1 MCKAMTQTCLTS
13 RKAWA
18 VLMLLSA
25 WLTSAMA
32 QALPPDESR
41 TQAESESESE
51 SEAEAKAEAEAEPA
65 TVLHYTLGLRLRADD
80 INQDTHSA
88 KLRPVLGL
96 RYGRWRAGIGD
107 GQEWL
112 RFNSFRKEPS
122 LSYQW
127 IEKSNVELGLS
138 LRIHNLS
145 TGEAFDVFEPG
156 RKTLRSRVLTNFRIT
171 QRWSAGVE
179 WTQDL
184 LNRGDSST
192 LGVGLAYAWPLS
204 AHSELSLNSGLTWA
218 PAEHWRTAAGPSRQG
233 ASALSTGIGSVG
245 SGLSYKHSLS
255 RQWAW
260 YSTLGLNKEVGDV
273 AKLSGPHSLVNGQ
286 IGILYFDR

>member
-1 MCKAMTQTCLTS
+1 MPRLRTLRLSLTG
-13 RKAWA
+13 
-18 VLMLLSA
+18 LLSLFCVSLLCGICQA
-25 WLTSAMA
+25 QPISMA
-32 QALPPDESR
+32 DATDAPTAKPD
-41 TQAESESESE
+41 T
-51 SEAEAKAEAEAEPA
+51 PWN
-65 TVLHYTLGLRLRADD
+65 YTLGMRVRADD
-80 INQDTHSA
+80 INQASRSA

-96 RYGRWRAGIGD
+96 RYGRWRVGIGD

-127 IEKSNVELGLS
+127 IEKNDISLGLS
-138 LRIHNLS
+138 MRIHNLN
-145 TGEAFDVFEPG
+145 TNEGLDVFEPG
-156 RKTLRSRVLTNFRIT
+156 RKTLRSRVLANVRIT
-171 QRWSAGVE
+171 DRWSAGVE

-192 LGVGLAYAWPLS
+192 LGLGVSYAWPLS
-204 AHSELSLNSGLTWA
+204 NHSELSLSSGLTWA
-218 PAEHWRTAAGPSRQG
+218 PAEHWRTAAGIHRIG
-233 ASALSTGIGSVG
+233 AGGLTTGTGSVG

-260 YSTLGLNKEVGDV
+260 YSTLGINKEVGNV

-286 IGILYFDR
+286 IGLLYFDR

>member
-1 MCKAMTQTCLTS
+1 MPSLRTLRLSLTGS
-13 RKAWA
+13 
-18 VLMLLSA
+18 LS
-25 WLTSAMA
+25 LFCGSLICGICQA
-32 QALPPDESR
+32 QPNSM
-41 TQAESESESE
+41 
-51 SEAEAKAEAEAEPA
+51 AEATDAPTAKPDTPEAA
-65 TVLHYTLGLRLRADD
+65 TPWNYTLGMRVRADD
-80 INQDTHSA
+80 INQASRSA

-96 RYGRWRAGIGD
+96 RYGRWRVGIGD

-127 IEKSNVELGLS
+127 IEKNDISLGLS
-138 LRIHNLS
+138 MRIHNLN
-145 TGEAFDVFEPG
+145 TNEGFDVFEPG
-156 RKTLRSRVLTNFRIT
+156 RKTLRSRVLANVRIT
-171 QRWSAGVE
+171 DRWSAGVE

-192 LGVGLAYAWPLS
+192 LGLGVSYAWPLS
-204 AHSELSLNSGLTWA
+204 NHSELSLSSGLTWA
-218 PAEHWRTAAGPSRQG
+218 PAEHWRTAAGIHRIG
-233 ASALSTGIGSVG
+233 AGGLTTGTGSVG

-260 YSTLGLNKEVGDV
+260 YSTLGINKEVGNV

-286 IGILYFDR
+286 IGLLYFDR

>member
-1 MCKAMTQTCLTS
+1 
-13 RKAWA
+13 
-18 VLMLLSA
+18 
-25 WLTSAMA
+25 MA
-32 QALPPDESR
+32 DATDAPTAKPD
-41 TQAESESESE
+41 TP
-51 SEAEAKAEAEAEPA
+51 EAA
-65 TVLHYTLGLRLRADD
+65 TTWNYTLGMRIRADD
-80 INQDTHSA
+80 INQASRSA

-96 RYGRWRAGIGD
+96 RYGRWRVGIGD

-127 IEKSNVELGLS
+127 IEKNDISLGLS
-138 LRIHNLS
+138 MRIHNLN
-145 TGEAFDVFEPG
+145 TNEGFDVFEPG
-156 RKTLRSRVLTNFRIT
+156 RKTLRSRVLANVRIT
-171 QRWSAGVE
+171 DRWSAGVE

-192 LGVGLAYAWPLS
+192 LGLGVSYAWPLS
-204 AHSELSLNSGLTWA
+204 NHSELSLSSGLTWA
-218 PAEHWRTAAGPSRQG
+218 PAEHWRTAAGIHRIG
-233 ASALSTGIGSVG
+233 AGGLTTGTGSVG

-260 YSTLGLNKEVGDV
+260 YSTLGINKEVGNV

-286 IGILYFDR
+286 IGLLYFDR

>member
-1 MCKAMTQTCLTS
+1 MHTLIS
-13 RKAWA
+13 RLCSPLGQWRTPFLMA
-18 VLMLLSA
+18 VCLSA
-25 WLTSAMA
+25 CLGLKPSRSMA
-32 QALPPDESR
+32 QTASVS
-41 TQAESESESE
+41 AETVATTKTSETVEPLH
-51 SEAEAKAEAEAEPA
+51 EAS
-65 TVLHYTLGLRLRADD
+65 TLHYTLGLRLRADD

-96 RYGRWRAGIGD
+96 RYGRWRVGIGD

-127 IEKSNVELGLS
+127 VEKSDISLGLS
-138 LRIHNLS
+138 MRIHNLN

-156 RKTLRSRVLTNFRIT
+156 RKTLRSRVLANVRLTA
-171 QRWSAGVE
+171 RWSAGVE
-179 WTQDL
+179 WTQDM

-192 LGVGLAYAWPLS
+192 LGLGVSYAWPLTPY
-204 AHSELSLNSGLTWA
+204 SELSLNSGLTWA
-218 PAEHWRTAAGPSRQG
+218 PAEHWRTAAGVNRIG
-233 ASALSTGIGSVG
+233 AGGLTTGTGSVG

-255 RQWAW
+255 KQWAW
-260 YSTLGLNKEVGDV
+260 YSTLGVNKEVGNV

-286 IGILYFDR
+286 IGLLYFDR

>member
-1 MCKAMTQTCLTS
+1 MTMSRNIRLSLAVCMC
-13 RKAWA
+13 
-18 VLMLLSA
+18 LLGEISQ
-25 WLTSAMA
+25 A
-32 QALPPDESR
+32 QSDNTAP
-41 TQAESESESE
+41 
-51 SEAEAKAEAEAEPA
+51 AKAAAVD
-65 TVLHYTLGLRLRADD
+65 TDTTTHNVTQWHYTLGMRIQADD
-80 INQDTHSA
+80 INQATHSA
-88 KLRPVLGL
+88 KLRPVVGL
-96 RYGRWRAGIGD
+96 RYGRWRMGIGD

-127 IEKSNVELGLS
+127 VEKSDISLGLS
-138 LRIHNLS
+138 MRIHNLN

-156 RKTLRSRVLTNFRIT
+156 RKTLRSRVLANVRIT

-192 LGVGLAYAWPLS
+192 LGLGVSYAWPLS

-218 PAEHWRTAAGPSRQG
+218 PAEHWRTAAGVNRLG
-233 ASALSTGIGSVG
+233 AGGLTTGTGSVG

-255 RQWAW
+255 KQWAW
-260 YSTLGLNKEVGDV
+260 YSTLGINKEVGTV

-286 IGILYFDR
+286 IGLLYFDR

>member
-1 MCKAMTQTCLTS
+1 M
-13 RKAWA
+13 
-18 VLMLLSA
+18 
-25 WLTSAMA
+25 
-32 QALPPDESR
+32 
-41 TQAESESESE
+41 
-51 SEAEAKAEAEAEPA
+51 AEATDAPTAKPDTPEAA
-65 TVLHYTLGLRLRADD
+65 TPWNYTLGMRVRADD
-80 INQDTHSA
+80 INQASRSA

-96 RYGRWRAGIGD
+96 RYGRWRVGIGD

-127 IEKSNVELGLS
+127 IEKNDISLGLS
-138 LRIHNLS
+138 MRIHNLN
-145 TGEAFDVFEPG
+145 TNEGFDVFEPG
-156 RKTLRSRVLTNFRIT
+156 RKTLRSRVLANVRIT
-171 QRWSAGVE
+171 DRWSAGVE

-192 LGVGLAYAWPLS
+192 LGLGVSYAWPLS
-204 AHSELSLNSGLTWA
+204 NHSELSLSSGLTWA
-218 PAEHWRTAAGPSRQG
+218 PAEHWRTAAGIHRIG
-233 ASALSTGIGSVG
+233 AGGLTTGTGSVG

-260 YSTLGLNKEVGDV
+260 YSTLGINKEVGNV

-286 IGILYFDR
+286 IGLLYFDR

>member
-1 MCKAMTQTCLTS
+1 MTMSRNIRLSLAVCMC
-13 RKAWA
+13 
-18 VLMLLSA
+18 LLGEISQ
-25 WLTSAMA
+25 A
-32 QALPPDESR
+32 QSDNTAP
-41 TQAESESESE
+41 
-51 SEAEAKAEAEAEPA
+51 AKAAAVD
-65 TVLHYTLGLRLRADD
+65 TDTTTNNVTQWHYTLGMRIQADD
-80 INQDTHSA
+80 INQATHSA
-88 KLRPVLGL
+88 KLRPVVGL
-96 RYGRWRAGIGD
+96 RYGRWRMGIGD

-127 IEKSNVELGLS
+127 VEKSDISLGLS
-138 LRIHNLS
+138 MRIHNLN

-156 RKTLRSRVLTNFRIT
+156 RKTLRSRVLANVRIT

-192 LGVGLAYAWPLS
+192 LGLGVSYAWPLS

-218 PAEHWRTAAGPSRQG
+218 PAEHWRTAAGVNRLG
-233 ASALSTGIGSVG
+233 AGGRLTTGTGSVG

-255 RQWAW
+255 KQWAW
-260 YSTLGLNKEVGDV
+260 YSTLGINKEVGTV

-286 IGILYFDR
+286 IGLLYFDR